1 MNSFGTKIYK
11 DLSSHHIDTTEC
23 LKGYATTIASLSQ
36 DVDTINKHLMMLQ
49 TNILSKSDVECIVI
63 QKWQDEL
70 DPHIQ
75 SHYEFKQEA
84 TTKLNTIDQ
93 AVQNAVDHH
102 LKSHPLLQ
110 SSSNSTLRSPAT
122 PSTGFH
128 QLTSKDFSVFK
139 LQKELKEIKLSGDS
153 LKDIEIFW
161 DAVLRAFTNLC
172 QVNQAYPYYRD
183 LTSTFSFKKAFCGIY
198 STSTLLTSQS
208 RSSSP

>member
-1 MNSFGTKIYK
+1 MYLNGGRF
-11 DLSSHHIDTTEC
+11 
-23 LKGYATTIASLSQ
+23 
-36 DVDTINKHLMMLQ
+36 VWRLQ
-49 TNILSKSDVECIVI
+49 KNDNYG
-63 QKWQDEL
+63 EL

-161 DAVLRAFTNLC
+161 DAVLWAFTNLC